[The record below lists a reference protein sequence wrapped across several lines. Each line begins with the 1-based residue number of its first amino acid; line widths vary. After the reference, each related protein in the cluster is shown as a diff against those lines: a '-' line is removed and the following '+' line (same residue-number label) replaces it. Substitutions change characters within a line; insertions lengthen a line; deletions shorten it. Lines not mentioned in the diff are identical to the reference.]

1 MKSHSKIAKDNKD
14 YVPTLSGK
22 EALILGILLQNPA
35 SEKYGL
41 EMVGESKGQLSRGT
55 IYVTLSRMEDK
66 GYVQSRSEESD
77 HPMSGIPRRL
87 YRVTGYGQKVFELWQ
102 SARELGRLRLAG
114 AEGAL

>member
-1 MKSHSKIAKDNKD
+1 MKLSKTVKNNHD
-14 YVPTLSGK
+14 YVPTLSAK
-22 EALILGILLQNPA
+22 EALILDILLQTPA

-66 GYVQSRSEESD
+66 GYVQSRPEESD
-77 HPMSGIPRRL
+77 RPMSGIPRRL
-87 YRVTGYGQKVFELWQ
+87 YRVTGYGHKVFDLWQ

-114 AEGAL
+114 AEGSL